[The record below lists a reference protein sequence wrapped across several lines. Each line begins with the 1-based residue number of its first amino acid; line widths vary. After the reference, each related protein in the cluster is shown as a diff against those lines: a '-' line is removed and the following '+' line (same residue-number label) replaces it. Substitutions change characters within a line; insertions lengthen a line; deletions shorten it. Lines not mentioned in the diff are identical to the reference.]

1 MSVASTNETFTHSL
15 GHRITGLFT
24 SIGHFFVAL
33 AEVSPQMKKLEQL
46 ASMTDEELAAKGMR
60 REDIV
65 KYVFD
70 GKAFL

>member
-1 MSVASTNETFTHSL
+1 MSVASTNETFTQSL
-15 GHRITGLFT
+15 GHRVAGFFS
-24 SIGHFFVAL
+24 SIGHVLVAV
-33 AEVSPQMKKLEQL
+33 AEASPRMKKLEQL